1 MLVISSL
8 FHIYGMKKFYIENKY
23 VFYTYF
29 SIYGTS
35 KRYIV
40 NAISIFNNQQS
51 LKQSMNHKDM
61 KIIQI
66 KLFVNNV
73 ACFTAYLANAKLFMI
88 SIKY

>member
-1 MLVISSL
+1 
-8 FHIYGMKKFYIENKY
+8 
-23 VFYTYF
+23 
-29 SIYGTS
+29 
-35 KRYIV
+35 
-40 NAISIFNNQQS
+40 
-51 LKQSMNHKDM
+51 MNHKDM